1 MNRTER
7 AARNGTRNGNRNGG
21 GTERDPR
28 RAIRKLNLLGIATTL
43 ILVGGVGGWAATTHL
58 TGAVIAG
65 GTLVVES
72 NVKKVQH
79 NTGGY
84 VGEIL
89 VREGSEV
96 REGQVMIRLDDTLT
110 RATLGIVQAHLDQ
123 FLAKEGRLIAE
134 RDGGEQLAFAETL
147 LARLP
152 DAKVQRAIAG
162 ERKLF
167 ESRRTV
173 SDGKRS
179 QLRERIAQTENEIRG
194 LTAQQE
200 AKASEIGFIEEEL
213 KGVNALFKLN
223 LVTIVRYMAL
233 QRDQARLQ
241 GERGQFVADIARAR
255 GKIAEIELQI
265 IQLDQ
270 DFRTEVL
277 KDLREAEARIA
288 ELQERVNA
296 AQDELRHADIRA
308 PQNGI
313 VHQLA
318 VHTVGGVVGKGET
331 LLLVV
336 PRQDALIIEAKVAP
350 TDIDQVAIGAPV
362 RVRVMAGNRRTAP
375 QLEGVVTIV
384 SADLT
389 REPPSAGG
397 VQQQTYYIVRIALA
411 ENEVKRLGEL
421 QLVPG
426 MQVETYI
433 RTTDRTPLDYLLKPL
448 EEQIARTFRER

>member
-1 MNRTER
+1 MN
-7 AARNGTRNGNRNGG
+7 AA
-21 GTERDPR
+21 ERDPR
-28 RAIRKLNLLGIATTL
+28 RGIRRLNLVGFLAVL
-43 ILVGGVGGWAATTHL
+43 ISVGGVGGWAATTHL
-58 TGAVIAG
+58 SGAVIAG

-84 VGEIL
+84 VGELL
-89 VREGSEV
+89 VREGGEV
-96 REGQVMIRLDDTLT
+96 REGQTLLKLDDTLT
-110 RATLGIVQAHLDQ
+110 KATLGIAQSQLDQ
-123 FLAKEGRLIAE
+123 FLARQARLIAE
-134 RDGGEQLAFAETL
+134 RDGAAQLVFADSL
-147 LARLP
+147 LNRLN
-152 DAKVQRAIAG
+152 DAAVESAVAG

-167 ESRRTV
+167 EARR
-173 SDGKRS
+173 SARDGQRS
-179 QLRERIAQTENEIRG
+179 QLRERIAQVENEIRG

-200 AKASEIGFIEEEL
+200 AKGNEIGFINEEL
-213 KGVNALFKLN
+213 KGVAELFKQN
-223 LVTIVRYMAL
+223 LVSIVRYMAL

-241 GERGQFVADIARAR
+241 GERGQFMADIARAR
-255 GKIAEIELQI
+255 GRIAETELQI

-296 AQDELRHADIRA
+296 ALDELRRVEIKS
-308 PQNGI
+308 PQTGF

-318 VHTVGGVVGKGET
+318 VHTVGGVVNRGEPIM
-331 LLLVV
+331 LIV
-336 PRQDALIIEAKVAP
+336 PRNDALIVEAKVSP
-350 TDIDQVAIGAPV
+350 TDIDQVHLGAPV
-362 RVRVMAGNRRTAP
+362 RVRVQAGNRRTAP
-375 QLEGVVTIV
+375 ELEGAVTTI

-389 REPPSAGG
+389 REQQASAAGPV
-397 VQQQTYYIVRIALA
+397 VQQAYYLVRISLP
-411 ENEVKRLGEL
+411 EKEVKRLGDL

>member
-1 MNRTER
+1 MN
-7 AARNGTRNGNRNGG
+7 A
-21 GTERDPR
+21 TERDPR
-28 RAIRKLNLLGIATTL
+28 RGIRRLNMVGITAILLSL
-43 ILVGGVGGWAATTHL
+43 GGVGGWAATTHL
-58 TGAVIAG
+58 AGAVIAG

-79 NTGGY
+79 NAGGY

-89 VREGSEV
+89 IKEGAEV
-96 REGQVMIRLDDTLT
+96 QEGQVIIRLDDTLT
-110 RATLGIVQAHLDQ
+110 RATLGIVQSQLDQ
-123 FLAKEGRLIAE
+123 FIARQGRLTAE
-134 RDGGEQLAFAETL
+134 RDGADEIEFHESLITRKQDPIVEGAM
-147 LARLP
+147 
-152 DAKVQRAIAG
+152 AG

-167 ESRRTV
+167 EARR
-173 SDGKRS
+173 SARSGQRS
-179 QLRERIAQTENEIRG
+179 QLRERVAQTENEIRG

-200 AKASEIGFIEEEL
+200 AKGAEIGFIGEEL
-213 KGVNALFKLN
+213 KGVAQLYKQN
-223 LVTIVRYMAL
+223 LVTIVRFMAL

-255 GKIAEIELQI
+255 GKIAETELQI

-277 KDLREAEARIA
+277 RDAREAEARIA

-296 AQDELRHADIRA
+296 AQDELRRVDIRA
-308 PQNGI
+308 PQTGI

-331 LLLVV
+331 LMLVV
-336 PRQDALIIEAKVAP
+336 PRQDTLIIEAKVAP
-350 TDIDQVAIGAPV
+350 TDIDQVAVGAPV

-375 QLEGVVTIV
+375 ELEGVVTTV

-389 REPPSAGG
+389 REQQGNAAGAVG
-397 VQQQTYYIVRIALA
+397 QQVYYVVRISLP
-411 ENEVKRLGEL
+411 ETEVKRLGDL

-426 MQVETYI
+426 MQVETFI
-433 RTTDRTPLDYLLKPL
+433 KTTDRTPLDYLLKPL
-448 EEQIARTFRER
+448 EEQITRTFRER